1 MKVLVT
7 GATGFLGSHTVRALR
22 RDGHDVRVMVRTPAK
37 AESLFERMA
46 IEGCEIVTG
55 DITDRASVDAAVEG
69 CEAVVHTAAVVAI
82 EPTRQA
88 EMEQTNLAGAQN
100 VLGAAVD
107 AGCDPIV
114 HVSTVAALFPFQTD
128 PVTAEH
134 PVVGADNGYGQTKAA
149 CERYARSLQDA
160 GHPVVTLYPSGIV
173 GPEDWNE
180 SINLNAVKIWIE
192 KGFPVAKGY
201 SSSWVDVRDVAD
213 VIAASIRPGQ
223 GSARLLC
230 MGAYLTAHEQV
241 ESMSEAIGADFKS
254 MPLPKPVWWVW
265 SRLGDLAARANID
278 LVLTSDAYDYIF
290 DSKPGDDSA
299 TVERTGVAFRPIVET
314 WRDMFGWMY
323 EQGMVPAKRVGVLAD
338 GDEPAT

>member
-1 MKVLVT
+1 MQVLVT

-22 RDGHDVRVMVRTPAK
+22 RDGHTVRALVRAPDK
-37 AESLFERMA
+37 AEALFARMV
-46 IEGCEIVTG
+46 IEGCEVVTG
-55 DITDRASVDAAVEG
+55 DITDRSSVEAALDG
-69 CEAVVHTAAVVAI
+69 CQAVVHAAAVVAI
-82 EPTRQA
+82 DPTRQA
-88 EMEQTNLAGAQN
+88 EMEQTNLAGAHN

-128 PVTAEH
+128 PVTADH

-149 CERYARSLQDA
+149 CERYARSLQDS

-180 SINLNAVKIWIE
+180 SINLNAVKLWVE

-213 VIAASIRPGQ
+213 VIAASLAPGQ

-230 MGAYLTAHEQV
+230 MGTHLSAHAQV
-241 ESMSEAIGADFKS
+241 ETMSEAIGAPFKS
-254 MPLPKPVWWVW
+254 VPLPKPVWWVW
-265 SRLGDLAARANID
+265 SRLGDLAARAGDD
-278 LVLTSDAYDYIF
+278 LDLTSDAYDYIF
-290 DSKPGDDSA
+290 HSKPGDDSA
-299 TVERTGVAFRPIVET
+299 KIAHTGVTFRPIVDT
-314 WRDMFGWMY
+314 WRDLFGWMY
-323 EQGMVPAKRVGVLAD
+323 EQDMVAAKRVGLLAR
-338 GDEPAT
+338 G